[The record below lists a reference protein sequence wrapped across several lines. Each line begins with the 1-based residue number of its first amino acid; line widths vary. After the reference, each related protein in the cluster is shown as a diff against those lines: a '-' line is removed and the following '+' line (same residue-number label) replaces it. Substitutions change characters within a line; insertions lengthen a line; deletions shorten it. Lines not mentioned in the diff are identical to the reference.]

1 MERKA
6 IELKKKQ
13 VKELGAELKSY
24 KNVAIIDLRNLPD
37 KLLQQTRKE
46 LRNKAKI
53 KVAKSVV
60 LRKALESVSAP
71 EKLLEPFTN
80 PSALVFSS
88 ISPYELYQFF
98 SHNTMKM
105 AAKPGQIAPEDIIV
119 PAGGTDLMPGP
130 ALSELK
136 AAGIAVQIKAGK
148 IAIMKNSVVA
158 KKGEEITSVK
168 TKALQTL
175 GIKPFDAG
183 VSLIVAYDGE
193 YIYTPELLSISAE
206 TLIPEFTSALQDALN
221 ISINADY
228 PTSQNISILLTLAL
242 ADARNLALNGEIYS
256 SQAIEQLLASALRQG
271 TALSN
276 IEEKKPEAKE
286 ASEEPKTEESAE
298 ESKEELKEEPK
309 AEEKEPEPEP
319 PKEEPKEEPEPK
331 PTVVKEKPKE
341 EKEPKG
347 LNEKPE
353 KPKEEKEPK
362 VLKEKPE
369 KPKEKKKSSKESKKE
384 ESKAK
389 EQTKKE

>member
-13 VKELGAELKSY
+13 VEELGAELKNY
-24 KNVAIIDLRNLPD
+24 KNIAIIDLRNLPD

-53 KVAKSVV
+53 KVAKSIV
-60 LRKALESVSAP
+60 LKKALELVSAP
-71 EKLLEPFTN
+71 EKLLEPFAN

-105 AAKPGQIAPEDIIV
+105 AAKPGQIAQEDIIV
-119 PAGGTDLMPGP
+119 PAGETDLMPGP

-136 AAGIAVQIKAGK
+136 SAGIAVQIKAGK
-148 IAIMKNSVVA
+148 IAIMKDSVVA
-158 KKGEEITSVK
+158 KKGEEITSAK

-175 GIKPFDAG
+175 GIKPFDVG

-193 YIYTPELLSISAE
+193 YLYTPELLSISAE
-206 TLIPEFTSALQDALN
+206 TLAPEFVSALQDALN

-228 PTSQNISILLTLAL
+228 PTSQNISILLTQAF

-286 ASEEPKTEESAE
+286 VSEEPKAEESAE
-298 ESKEELKEEPK
+298 ESKEEPK
-309 AEEKEPEPEP
+309 AEEKESEPEP
-319 PKEEPKEEPEPK
+319 SKEEPKKEPKPEVVKEKPEEPKEKKEPKVVKEKPEEPKEKKEPKVVKEKPEEPKEE
-331 PTVVKEKPKE
+331 KELS
-341 EKEPKG
+341 KEPKKG
-347 LNEKPE
+347 
-353 KPKEEKEPK
+353 KPKA
-362 VLKEKPE
+362 
-369 KPKEKKKSSKESKKE
+369 KKSKKE
-384 ESKAK
+384 
-389 EQTKKE
+389 